1 MRIWKQKDCDICG
14 EKIDLHRDSNGD
26 VYWADGHN
34 AKPVADGR
42 CCDTCNATVVIP
54 TRISRM
60 MRR

>member
-34 AKPVADGR
+34 AEPVVDGR
-42 CCDTCNATVVIP
+42 CCDTCNAIVVIP